1 MTESRK
7 WTNVLDFKGIE
18 GRDKRVAEENKA
30 KKIVKNQLKMIFYL
44 II

>member
-18 GRDKRVAEENKA
+18 GQDKGVAEVNK
-30 KKIVKNQLKMIFYL
+30 KKLLRIN
-44 II
+44 